1 MNPLFIFLLIFI
13 GAPLTEL
20 YFLMEVGSV
29 IGAIPTIALTVFTA
43 VLGGM
48 LVRLQGFATA
58 LRVRETMER
67 GETPAIEVMEGVLL
81 LLCGVLLL
89 LPGFLTDIFGFLCL
103 VPQLRRALVVGFLKR
118 SGVMQ
123 PPPGTVDRQQEHQ
136 KPDGQRVIEGEFQRH
151 DE

>member
-1 MNPLFIFLLIFI
+1 MSYRALRRKLAVMNPLFIFLLIFI

-103 VPQLRRALVVGFLKR
+103 VP
-118 SGVMQ
+118 
-123 PPPGTVDRQQEHQ
+123 
-136 KPDGQRVIEGEFQRH
+136 
-151 DE
+151 